1 VSLRRALA
9 LATAALLLSAVPSP
23 PPAAA
28 QALRAAELRVDNDSF
43 NFWIPSRRRPDT
55 EYTHG
60 ASLTLGF
67 DGAPSWAARLLGTV
81 APDSAPARRL
91 RTDVRIGQE
100 IYNSRIDAD
109 VTLEGQRPYAGW
121 LYAAGSVRRV
131 SAESQRTVSLQVGTT
146 GPPSQGAAI
155 QTAWHRR
162 VGYRNPKGWGD
173 QLPAE
178 PGVVVGYRE
187 HRLLTA
193 RVGGGPRV
201 ADLAP
206 YAGVLAGNIRTEAEV
221 GARARIGVGL
231 AHPWAGDGRRPPPIA
246 LYVTGAIRQRAVLRD
261 VFLDGSTF
269 RESPRVDKHTFVA
282 AAEAGAGV
290 RVWGVA
296 VEYAAHTRGRAYR
309 TEPSGHS
316 YGTLSLRMH

>member
-1 VSLRRALA
+1 VSLRRAHA
-9 LATAALLLSAVPSP
+9 IATAALLLAAAPSP
-23 PPAAA
+23 LPVAA
-28 QALRAAELRVDNDSF
+28 QALRTVELRADNDSF

-60 ASLTLGF
+60 TALTLGF

-81 APDSAPARRL
+81 AADSAPAPRL
-91 RTDVRIGQE
+91 WTDVGIGQE
-100 IYNSRIDAD
+100 IYNSRVDAD

-121 LYAAGSVRRV
+121 LYAAGAVRRT
-131 SAESQRTVSLQVGTT
+131 SEESQRTVSLEVGTT
-146 GPPSQGAAI
+146 GPLSQGEAV

-162 VGYRNPKGWGD
+162 VGYRNPRGWHD

-178 PGVVVGYRE
+178 PGVVVGFRE

-193 RVGGGPRV
+193 RLGGGVRI

-206 YAGVLAGNIRTEAEV
+206 YAGVLAGNIRTEAEA
-221 GARARIGVGL
+221 GARARIGIGL

-246 LYVTGAIRQRAVLRD
+246 VYVTGAVRQRVVLRD
-261 VFLDGSTF
+261 VFLDGSTI
-269 RESPRVDKHTFVA
+269 RESPRVDKHPFVTV
-282 AAEAGAGV
+282 AEAGAGV
-290 RVWGVA
+290 RAWGLA
-296 VEYAAHTRGRAYR
+296 VEYTAHTRGRAYR

-316 YGTLSLRMH
+316 YGTLMLRVQ